1 MKIIILGAGQVGRT
15 AAYHLSREEA
25 NDVTVIDL
33 NEEILRDLQD
43 RLDIRTVNGNASS
56 PRILEAAGIAST
68 DILVALTNS
77 DEVNMLA
84 CQIAWTLYRTPKKIA
99 RVRSADYTERDKLF
113 GENAVAV
120 DVWISPEQLVTEYVA
135 RLIRYPGALQVLDFA
150 DGRVRLV
157 GIRALQGGPLVG
169 QALKTLRE
177 HIPSADARVA
187 AIYRAGKS
195 IKPEG
200 TTVIE
205 DGDEVFFLAAR
216 ENIRVVMKEMRREER
231 PARRVVIAGGGNIGF
246 RLASE
251 LEDKNQVKLIE
262 RDSKRRARRVSEQLN
277 RTIVL
282 HGDAADEELLLEENI
297 DSTDVFAALTNSEE
311 ANILSAMLAKRLGA
325 HKVMALINKPSYAE
339 LIESGSIDVAIS
351 PQTVTIGSLLA
362 HVRRG
367 DVVRVHSLRRGA
379 AEALEV
385 VVHGDAD
392 SSKVIGRRIEDIA
405 LPEGTTLGAVV
416 RGDDVIIAHH
426 DTTVQ
431 PDDHL
436 ILFLTDR
443 RHIDAVE
450 KLFQGSASFLVKDIL
465 LPVAHVFAMVMMVF
479 AVTMLAP
486 LIMAV
491 WELDPALWAFV
502 TSAVATFV
510 LGALLWLATRR
521 FKRELKTR
529 DGLMLVA
536 LTWVALPAVAGFPLW
551 NYLPINFTDAYFEAA
566 SGLTTTGRDGAVR
579 PRIPAALDQLMA
591 PSAQLAWAAWASS
604 CWPWPFCPC
613 WVSAAC
619 RSTVPRCQVPMK
631 DSKLTP
637 RIGQTAKL
645 LWAVYAGLTA
655 ACVVCLKLAG
665 MNWFDAVCHGFS
677 ALALGGFST
686 YDASIGHFNSLPIEM
701 VLTVF
706 QILAALNFATH
717 FLAWSQRGV
726 LAYFRDAEA
735 KAVLG
740 VLFASCIGIALFLY
754 LQGQLRRIFPPRC
767 RHTTFNLVSIATDS
781 GLHTQDYSRWPIFA
795 PMWMMFL
802 SCIVASSGS
811 TGGGIKM
818 IRTLVLAKQAHRELN
833 MLVHPNMVRPLKV
846 GGTVIA
852 NRVVFAVLAFVFLYF
867 MSIVTLIFVQLAS
880 GLDFLTS
887 LSSII
892 ACINNAGPGSGIGGA
907 G

>member
-25 NDVTVIDL
+25 NDVTVIDV

-43 RLDIRTVNGNASS
+43 RLDIRTVIGNASS

-99 RVRSADYTERDKLF
+99 RVRSAAYTERDKLF

-157 GIRALQGGPLVG
+157 GIRARQGGPLVG
-169 QALKTLRE
+169 EALKTLRA
-177 HIPSADARVA
+177 HVPSADARVA

-195 IKPEG
+195 VKPDG
-200 TTVIE
+200 DTLIE

-216 ENIRVVMKEMRREER
+216 ADIRVVMKELRREER

-251 LEDKNQVKLIE
+251 LEHKNQVKLIE
-262 RDSKRRARRVSEQLN
+262 RDQKRARRVSELLN

-325 HKVMALINKPSYAE
+325 RKVMALINKPSYAE

-416 RGDDVIIAHH
+416 RGEDVIIAHH

-431 PDDHL
+431 ADDHL

-450 KLFQGSASFLVKDIL
+450 KLFQGSASFL
-465 LPVAHVFAMVMMVF
+465 
-479 AVTMLAP
+479 
-486 LIMAV
+486 
-491 WELDPALWAFV
+491 
-502 TSAVATFV
+502 
-510 LGALLWLATRR
+510 
-521 FKRELKTR
+521 
-529 DGLMLVA
+529 
-536 LTWVALPAVAGFPLW
+536 
-551 NYLPINFTDAYFEAA
+551 
-566 SGLTTTGRDGAVR
+566 
-579 PRIPAALDQLMA
+579 
-591 PSAQLAWAAWASS
+591 
-604 CWPWPFCPC
+604 
-613 WVSAAC
+613 
-619 RSTVPRCQVPMK
+619 
-631 DSKLTP
+631 
-637 RIGQTAKL
+637 
-645 LWAVYAGLTA
+645 
-655 ACVVCLKLAG
+655 
-665 MNWFDAVCHGFS
+665 
-677 ALALGGFST
+677 
-686 YDASIGHFNSLPIEM
+686 
-701 VLTVF
+701 
-706 QILAALNFATH
+706 
-717 FLAWSQRGV
+717 
-726 LAYFRDAEA
+726 
-735 KAVLG
+735 
-740 VLFASCIGIALFLY
+740 
-754 LQGQLRRIFPPRC
+754 
-767 RHTTFNLVSIATDS
+767 
-781 GLHTQDYSRWPIFA
+781 
-795 PMWMMFL
+795 
-802 SCIVASSGS
+802 
-811 TGGGIKM
+811 
-818 IRTLVLAKQAHRELN
+818 
-833 MLVHPNMVRPLKV
+833 
-846 GGTVIA
+846 
-852 NRVVFAVLAFVFLYF
+852 
-867 MSIVTLIFVQLAS
+867 
-880 GLDFLTS
+880 
-887 LSSII
+887 
-892 ACINNAGPGSGIGGA
+892 
-907 G
+907 